1 MDSFE
6 AVLYSQTKECY
17 VQSLVEFRKVC
28 QKFPRFFNYVE
39 KIVLDTDGTKVV
51 RAWTDDIMHF
61 GNTTTNIAESSH
73 EFLKKFLP
81 DGNCDFMKVWE
92 AIEKMLTCQFSTIRT
107 AFGHSLNVEEHRF
120 GEQKFLYALLFFK
133 ISRKAM
139 DILFHEAKRSKE
151 CGMDPKKCGCVVRRS
166 YGLPCACV
174 IAKKIRNKLPIRL
187 DEINVQWKKLVIDFG
202 EGGDEE
208 HDDYSCAA
216 EFEAI
221 KV

>member
-1 MDSFE
+1 M
-6 AVLYSQTKECY
+6 
-17 VQSLVEFRKVC
+17 
-28 QKFPRFFNYVE
+28 
-39 KIVLDTDGTKVV
+39 
-51 RAWTDDIMHF
+51 
-61 GNTTTNIAESSH
+61 
-73 EFLKKFLP
+73 LKKWLP
-81 DGNCDFMKVWE
+81 DGNGDFMKLWE
-92 AIEKMLTCQFSTIRT
+92 AIEKMLTCQFSTIKT
-107 AFGHSLNVEEHRF
+107 AFGHSLSVEENRF

-133 ISRKAM
+133 ISRKAL
-139 DILFHEAKRSKE
+139 DILFYEAKRSKE
-151 CGMDPKKCGCVVRRS
+151 CRMDPKKCGCVVRRS

-202 EGGDEE
+202 EGGDVE